1 MAELAF
7 EPSVAGGIQAPAAN
21 LSFPDSNAAGREWS
35 QCAMAVIDPEGRIL
49 HANER
54 WRSWFGSN
62 SANPAAENSDV
73 WQLLWTAQPA
83 WREPMAREL
92 SASEA
97 FLSWD
102 LPAEVGEFKGCC
114 RVELARH
121 EQVTFIRI
129 AFLSHP
135 SQPGDAER
143 RLQNLYDCWPGV
155 VFRQRLDL
163 TFAFV
168 TRRIE
173 DLTGLAL
180 EEWEQL
186 PARFWHVFHE
196 GDVDDFQRQLKQASQ
211 GAGPV
216 TGVYRIRHARN
227 GRISYVLEH
236 RELVRSGQG
245 EPLGYDGFWLDISR
259 QVVAEKRL
267 TSTAWKETLLVLT
280 MGLAHDFNNI
290 LTGIHSISEDY
301 LSQVASNHPFHEG
314 LGLIKRNALQASD
327 LIHRIVNLHRG
338 KIGQRG
344 FHNLNDVVAESLELI
359 RKVVPRRIQ
368 VECNCAAQ
376 SLPIYSDAV
385 ELRQVLVNLALN
397 AVDAMPQGGRLRFAT
412 SRHESYPALE
422 HVEGD
427 LPRLPSACVS
437 IEDNGSGIPKE
448 LLAAVFDAFFTTKS
462 ADKGSGLGLYN
473 ARLFAEKHHGAIS
486 IDSREKMGTAVRVWL
501 PEANFTEA
509 DGDAPSPRPRF
520 TILLFSHGGAAAD
533 NTAEFL
539 RASGFSVAAFSSV
552 EDASEFL
559 RRPDFLVSAVM
570 LLARERS
577 PAFSEVV
584 LAARR
589 GDRRIKVIAQVAGRN
604 EDEFEAALLEQCDLV
619 LRADM
624 APVER
629 AEKIGQLLAQ
639 SS

>member
-1 MAELAF
+1 MA
-7 EPSVAGGIQAPAAN
+7 
-21 LSFPDSNAAGREWS
+21 
-35 QCAMAVIDPEGRIL
+35 MIDPGGRVLHVNEG
-49 HANER
+49 
-54 WRSWFGSN
+54 WRLWFGSN
-62 SANPAAENSDV
+62 STGPAAEDRDV
-73 WQLLWTAQPA
+73 WQLLWTAHPA

-92 SASEA
+92 AGSKAI
-97 FLSWD
+97 LSWD
-102 LPAEVGEFKGCC
+102 LPAGGGASSARC

-121 EQVTFIRI
+121 ERVTFIRI
-129 AFLSHP
+129 APLPHP
-135 SQPGDAER
+135 LRAGDAER
-143 RLQNLYDCWPGV
+143 RLQKLYDCWPGV

-163 TFAFV
+163 TFEFV
-168 TRRIE
+168 TRKIE

-180 EEWEQL
+180 EEWERL
-186 PARFWHVFHE
+186 PVRFWHVFHE

-211 GAGPV
+211 GTGPV
-216 TGVYRIRHARN
+216 TGVYRIRHART

-236 RELVRSGQG
+236 RELVRSGRG
-245 EPLGYDGFWLDISR
+245 EPLGYEGFWLDISR

-267 TSTAWKETLLVLT
+267 TSSAWKETLLVLT

-301 LSQVASNHPFHEG
+301 QSQVEPNHPFHEG

-327 LIHRIVNLHRG
+327 LIHRMVSLHRG
-338 KIGQRG
+338 KTGQRG

-368 VECNCAAQ
+368 VECHGAAQ

-397 AVDAMPQGGRLRFAT
+397 AVDAMPQGGRLRFTT

-422 HVEGD
+422 HVEGK
-427 LPRLPSACVS
+427 LPRLPSVCVS
-437 IEDNGSGIPKE
+437 IEDTGCGIPKE

-462 ADKGSGLGLYN
+462 AEKGSGLGLYN

-486 IDSREKMGTAVRVWL
+486 IDSREKVGTDVRVWL
-501 PEANFTEA
+501 PEADFTET
-509 DGDAPSPRPRF
+509 DGEALSPRPRL

-533 NTAEFL
+533 SAAEFL
-539 RASGFSVAAFSSV
+539 RASGFSVAAFTSV
-552 EDASEFL
+552 EDANEFL
-559 RRPDFLVSAVM
+559 QRPDFHVSAVM
-570 LLARERS
+570 LLAGERS

-584 LAARR
+584 RAARR
-589 GDRRIKVIAQVAGRN
+589 GERRIKVIAQVAGRN
-604 EDEFEAALLEQCDLV
+604 EDELEAALLKQCDLV

-639 SS
+639 ES